1 MSQLEIPEKSF
12 FFGSFLYRVDLISE
26 EEIKSLWERKWGD
39 SQYFSHAYFPMK
51 TYYSKEMGH
60 SDLLKRFFGVATT
73 LRDRDMFVE
82 AKLWATLEE
91 KKREVKKERQ
101 AFRVVNIDVGCLSLE
116 NLQLAT
122 GKPFS
127 HRIYLGKGVYSDLT
141 YLFRKKTFEVLPWT
155 YPDYRENEILSF
167 FNLARRTLYRKIINL
182 R

>member
-1 MSQLEIPEKSF
+1 MI
-12 FFGSFLYRVDLISE
+12 V
-26 EEIKSLWERKWGD
+26 
-39 SQYFSHAYFPMK
+39 
-51 TYYSKEMGH
+51 T
-60 SDLLKRFFGVATT
+60 
-73 LRDRDMFVE
+73 
-82 AKLWATLEE
+82 AKLWATFEE
-91 KKREVKKERQ
+91 EKREVKKEKQ

-155 YPDYRENEILSF
+155 YPDYRENEILRF
-167 FNLARRTLYRKIINL
+167 FNLARQTLYRKIINQ